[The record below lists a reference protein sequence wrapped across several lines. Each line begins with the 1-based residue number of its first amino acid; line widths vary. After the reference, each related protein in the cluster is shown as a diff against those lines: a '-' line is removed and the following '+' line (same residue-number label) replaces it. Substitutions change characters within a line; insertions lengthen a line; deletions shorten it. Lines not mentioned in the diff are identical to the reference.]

1 MRGRLAALIAAV
13 MLSGAHPAAAA
24 EWGDIRPGISTTANV
39 RGLYGAPSK
48 TSKQKVENYDTE
60 TWVYEGP
67 QAPAG
72 LTRLTIEYGLVLSE
86 KYQPNVVRAFRLE
99 PLPGG
104 FTRTIINLGW
114 GPPDRGGREGE
125 TDIFIYLEGL
135 IVYFDD
141 TGQNAKLMLFTVP
154 QPRDPAD
161 DPPRR

>member
-1 MRGRLAALIAAV
+1 MLAGAL
-13 MLSGAHPAAAA
+13 PAAAA

-39 RGLYGAPSK
+39 RALYGAPSK
-48 TSKQKVENYDTE
+48 TDKQKVENYDTE

-72 LTRLTIEYGLVLSE
+72 LTRLTVEYGLVLSD
-86 KYQPNVVRAFRLE
+86 KYQPNVVRAISGSSHCPAGSHGRSS
-99 PLPGG
+99 
-104 FTRTIINLGW
+104 ISGW
-114 GPPDRGGREGE
+114 GPPDRGGREGD
-125 TDIFIYLEGL
+125 TDVFIYLEGL

-161 DPPRR
+161 EPARR